1 MPASGARAEV
11 VAAAVEVEKHGGGD
25 DATGPA
31 VPVAVSLGTGGLGL
45 RGDVTAGAPS
55 RDLGATSGLDHGN
68 GAARAATRRRTI
80 LLKVIAEMAL
90 NKTFSFVLVAVLA
103 LVVMSQGAEAVTLPA
118 WCTCSDNQ
126 TKTKNAC
133 SVAGAN
139 YDGGS
144 CGLDQ
149 IGKYNAFL
157 MSCSQQQNG
166 SYRCW
171 H

>member
-1 MPASGARAEV
+1 
-11 VAAAVEVEKHGGGD
+11 
-25 DATGPA
+25 
-31 VPVAVSLGTGGLGL
+31 
-45 RGDVTAGAPS
+45 
-55 RDLGATSGLDHGN
+55 
-68 GAARAATRRRTI
+68 
-80 LLKVIAEMAL
+80 MAL
-90 NKTFSFVLVAVLA
+90 NRTFSFVLVAVLA

-118 WCTCSDNQ
+118 WCTCSNDQ

-133 SVAGAN
+133 GDAGAN

-157 MSCSQQQNG
+157 WSCHDVQHG
-166 SYRCW
+166 AFKCW